1 MEVSEYNVVVS
12 NKKNGETKLIKKIKN
27 QGKQSHEDNTEKI
40 HSLQKK
46 YYDQNRDVIFEKQIN
61 YEKKELTRI

>member
-12 NKKNGETKLIKKIKN
+12 NKKNGETKLMKKIKN

-40 HSLQKK
+40 RCLQKK

-61 YEKKELTRI
+61 YEKKKN